1 MDSPESSAKLLWL
14 MYKNAR
20 NLLPHRTRMENLTWR
35 MMFINRRR
43 QQLQNGPQRS
53 LGDFLIT
60 PLLDHLG
67 FDHKLLPA
75 DPVADDFDYVAHIRR
90 MGHDEINQVPRKRP
104 APVLPFL
111 LADKGNGHIHLNL
124 LAALKDHQVP
134 LNIFAG
140 DHGFLFLLDP
150 LAFEGPNENFL
161 LRMDDVPFTPFHDH
175 DDLRDSYAGQG
186 FHLQAQAHHSHE
198 NHQNSHHID
207 THHALHLPT
216 TPSTQPGSLPASA
229 GAHAPLLATLFS
241 FHGSAPKPI
250 ASSHNSRFYPPLKR
264 PTPLLLYDTLAA
276 YPATLLQASLHRQDN
291 SLVSLADHYAR
302 LRSHTPYEMD
312 DTASASGLG
321 NGPPLARGSVSGG
334 NGAARLSFGTSAS
347 GTLGTSISDSLAMPG
362 PPHAPD
368 LHSFDS
374 FGPTHAPAALF
385 APLWTDS
392 FFDDS
397 PVPLSAA
404 TSALTATPTVV
415 RSTTPKK
422 KTKKAKQPKK
432 RREQLP
438 GSISGGSGPGAFANG
453 AAGGPLLASVGNG
466 NGTNAGSTNGG
477 AAAATTAANV
487 ECTNCHTKTTPL
499 WRRNPQGEPLCN
511 ACGLFLKLHG
521 TVRPL
526 SLKTDVIKKRQR
538 GQNVGLAPK
547 KGSVLAQAA
556 TPSAGQGSP
565 TGLMYSSR
573 DGDDFNPT
581 PIHKDQKKPR
591 GDRKKE
597 KKPAEPKKR
606 AGSAVLPGSLGPGR
620 DEYLHPIHEL
630 DKELEWEPQVGQHE
644 LMMDDETDDNR
655 SKWDWLSMTL

>member
-43 QQLQNGPQRS
+43 QQLQNGNPGN

-67 FDHKLLPA
+67 FDHKLPA
-75 DPVADDFDYVAHIRR
+75 DPSVDDFDYVAHIRR

-111 LADKGNGHIHLNL
+111 AAERPGNGHIHSNL

-134 LNIFAG
+134 LNIFAA
-140 DHGFLFLLDP
+140 DHGFLFSLDP
-150 LAFEGPNENFL
+150 LAFEGPNENYL
-161 LRMDDVPFTPFHDH
+161 QDSAYPFHDE
-175 DDLRDSYAGQG
+175 LRDTYPAQP
-186 FHLQAQAHHSHE
+186 FHMHAHSDHDHPHGGRDLHALSLNSNNN
-198 NHQNSHHID
+198 NHNNVNSHG
-207 THHALHLPT
+207 LLLL
-216 TPSTQPGSLPASA
+216 QPGLLPASA
-229 GAHAPLLATLFS
+229 GAHAPLLLSSFS

-250 ASSHNSRFYPPLKR
+250 AASHNSRFYPPLKR
-264 PTPLLLYDTLAA
+264 PTPLLLYENLAA

-291 SLVSLADHYAR
+291 SLVSVADHYAR
-302 LRSHTPYEMD
+302 LRSHTPYDMD
-312 DTASASGLG
+312 DAGSNSGLG
-321 NGPPLARGSVSGG
+321 HGAHDPPLARNSVGG
-334 NGAARLSFGTSAS
+334 NSNLGRMSFATTVL
-347 GTLGTSISDSLAMPG
+347 GTLATSIPDSLILG
-362 PPHAPD
+362 PPQAPE

-374 FGPTHAPAALF
+374 FGPLNPPTALF

-404 TSALTATPTVV
+404 TLALTATPTMG

-422 KTKKAKQPKK
+422 KTKKVKQPKK

-438 GSISGGSGPGAFANG
+438 GAVSNASGSM
-453 AAGGPLLASVGNG
+453 VGNG
-466 NGTNAGSTNGG
+466 NSLPTSANGPNPNG
-477 AAAATTAANV
+477 AQNNGASAANV

-538 GQNVGLAPK
+538 GNNVAQAPK
-547 KGSVLAQAA
+547 KGSVLGQAA
-556 TPSAGQGSP
+556 TPSTGQGSP
-565 TGLMYSSR
+565 TGLMYLAR

-581 PIHKDQKKPR
+581 PINKDQKKPR
-591 GDRKKE
+591 AGIKKE
-597 KKPAEPKKR
+597 KKAEPKKR
-606 AGSAVLPGSLGPGR
+606 AGSAVLPGSFAPGK
-620 DEYLHPIHEL
+620 DEFLHPIHEL
-630 DKELEWEPQVGQHE
+630 DKEQEWEPQLQQHE
-644 LMMDDETDDNR
+644 LMMDEETDEAR
-655 SKWDWLSMTL
+655 TKWDWLSMTL